1 MLSRESHLQLFFF
14 LLSLYCLLLGPI
26 WLDSSVKV
34 INACFISNPSVTTLP
49 SLCSALLPGSRP
61 CFHPFGDSIPETQ
74 YPQLLWSCS
83 HMWLFFLGLPC
94 WYLHA
99 QTPSLWKF
107 TWLSSWVLTLL
118 TLPSL
123 LKWSHPVSNATTF
136 NIIYMSLTLKS
147 IHWAP
152 NIQRFELHI
161 WDLCLNASRHLKR
174 DLPESA
180 WSHHRRKAVSLTS
193 LHGVNAP
200 STPTLS

>member
-1 MLSRESHLQLFFF
+1 MLPRESHLQLFFF
-14 LLSLYCLLLGPI
+14 LLSLYCLILGSI
-26 WLDSSVKV
+26 WLDASVKV
-34 INACFISNPSVTTLP
+34 ANACFTSNPSVTTLP
-49 SLCSALLPGSRP
+49 SLCSALLQDSRA
-61 CFHPFGDSIPETQ
+61 CFHPFGESVPETQ

-99 QTPSLWKF
+99 QIPSLWKF

-118 TLPSL
+118 TLSPL
-123 LKWSHPVSNATTF
+123 LKWSHPVSNATTP
-136 NIIYMSLTLKS
+136 NIIYMTLTLKS

-152 NIQRFELHI
+152 NILRYELHI

-180 WSHHRRKAVSLTS
+180 QSHHPRKAVLLTT
-193 LHGVNAP
+193 VFMD
-200 STPTLS
+200 